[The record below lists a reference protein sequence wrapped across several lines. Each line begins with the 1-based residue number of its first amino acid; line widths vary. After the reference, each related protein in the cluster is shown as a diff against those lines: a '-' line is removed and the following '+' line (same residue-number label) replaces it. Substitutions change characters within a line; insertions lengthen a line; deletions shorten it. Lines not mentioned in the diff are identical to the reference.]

1 MTMLN
6 SAPGYS
12 FTPRTIR
19 RGFARVLARVARL
32 VNNGVAALIA
42 HRERQA
48 SLFILRNLSDR
59 ELKDIGIYRGEIGV
73 SFEEA
78 AKTRLQMQQSD
89 RSRSRKG

>member
-12 FTPRTIR
+12 FTSRTIR
-19 RGFARVLARVARL
+19 SRFARVLSRVARL
-32 VNNGVAALIA
+32 INNGVAALIA

-89 RSRSRKG
+89 RSRSGKG